1 MTLFYTKK
9 VDTSAD
15 PVEIFL
21 EDQEAVH
28 ASKVLRIA
36 KGGRITATDGQG
48 TIYEGRVTTI
58 AGNLL
63 RVAVTGKTEHPK
75 PAPDVAI
82 AIGNIKKRDRLEFA
96 VEKAVELGV
105 SRILI
110 YQAWRS
116 EKKRVRMDR
125 LEAIALGAMK
135 QSLRPWLPIVKE
147 TKDLGKLLD
156 ENRNRRIVVADEKKE
171 GSAQEWSE
179 LKRVKNLL
187 FVVGPEGGF
196 TDQEIELLQENGSGS
211 ISLGHY
217 RLRTET
223 AAVAIA
229 SLVLT
234 G

>member
-1 MTLFYTKK
+1 MNLFYTKK
-9 VDTSAD
+9 VDHAAD
-15 PVEIFL
+15 PAEFLL

-28 ASKVLRIA
+28 AGKVLRIA
-36 KGGRITATDGQG
+36 KGGRIMATDGQG
-48 TIYEGRVTTI
+48 TIYAGKVTTI

-75 PAPDVAI
+75 PDPDVTI

-110 YQAWRS
+110 YQAGRS
-116 EKKRVRMDR
+116 EKKRTRMDR
-125 LEAIALGAMK
+125 LESIALGAMK
-135 QSLRPWLPIVKE
+135 QSLRPWLPKVNE
-147 TKDLGKLLD
+147 HKDLGTLLD
-156 ENRNRRIVVADEKKE
+156 ENRDSRIVVADERKE
-171 GSAQEWSE
+171 GSGQELAG
-179 LKRVKNLL
+179 LKREKNLL

-196 TDQEIELLQENGSGS
+196 TEQEMELLQTYGAGS

-223 AAVAIA
+223 AVVAIA
-229 SLVLT
+229 SLLLKD
-234 G
+234 